1 MNRTFKTFLLWLL
14 MAVLPLHA
22 AAASIGMSCA
32 PVHGK
37 AEQHGAAQAPSQ
49 HGEHAH
55 HDAGHAPGM
64 VEHAMHG
71 DDGPDADSLQS
82 HSTCSACS
90 ALCIGAV
97 APPSASP
104 FLPSFDGSEAVVVAP
119 EALVTGFIPEGPQ
132 RPPRR
137 QSV

>member
-37 AEQHGAAQAPSQ
+37 AAQHHGATA
-49 HGEHAH
+49 GEHAD
-55 HDAGHAPGM
+55 HDAGHAAHHDEAP
-64 VEHAMHG
+64 E
-71 DDGPDADSLQS
+71 ADPPQS

-104 FLPSFDGSEAVVVAP
+104 FLPSFDGSDAVVVAP
-119 EALVTGFIPEGPQ
+119 ATLVTGFIPEGPQ

-137 QSV
+137 

>member
-1 MNRTFKTFLLWLL
+1 MNRTVKTFLLWLL

-37 AEQHGAAQAPSQ
+37 AAQHEMAQDDHAHHGAA
-49 HGEHAH
+49 HA
-55 HDAGHAPGM
+55 DSMAGHAAG
-64 VEHAMHG
+64 HAAH
-71 DDGPDADSLQS
+71 DGGTPDADAPQP

-97 APPSASP
+97 APPSARLS
-104 FLPSFDGSEAVVVAP
+104 LPNANGSEAVAVAP
-119 EALVTGFIPEGPQ
+119 PRLVTGFIPEGPQ

-137 QSV
+137 HFA